1 MTIGHTLFRLPPFI
15 HPLITIMQIFSLR
28 ITPIIA
34 TVCFTFA
41 IPAAFADH
49 TIGTPQGTLTLTT
62 PPDSTLVYWTG
73 ESKPHHQMRADEFFT
88 AASSAWYV
96 NGAFDPHASLTILR
110 YFQNRPPGT
119 SGKGSQADPIV
130 GASLLGPM
138 SAIMD
143 GTIKPANSGFNQA
156 QCNQTYGP
164 CTPTQAIYVN
174 TKQKNGNPVNVNE
187 VYGVETIEL
196 VVYDANN
203 NPTVLDYQ
211 KIDIYQPKANNAANF
226 YVQNFLNKVALNTDT
241 TKSYL
246 GDPPR
251 VTLTASPIYPGAK
264 VWVVIYPGNAQATPP
279 ANATTIDNTTF
290 NAKAGDAASYPSVYI
305 DLGKKYIN
313 ASGIYTL
320 QVMQEFDNNFG
331 TETYG
336 SPASFSIKNSY
347 NVTSQ
352 LGLVK

>member
-1 MTIGHTLFRLPPFI
+1 
-15 HPLITIMQIFSLR
+15 MQIFSLR

-62 PPDSTLVYWTG
+62 PPDSTLVYWPG
-73 ESKPHHQMRADEFFT
+73 ESKPHHQMRADETYT
-88 AASSAWYV
+88 AASSARYV
-96 NGAFDPHASLTILR
+96 NGAFDPHASLGIFR
-110 YFQNRPPGT
+110 YFQNRTPGT
-119 SGKGSQADPIV
+119 YSLGLMSEIMQGKN
-130 GASLLGPM
+130 
-138 SAIMD
+138 
-143 GTIKPANSGFNQA
+143 KPANSGFNQA

-164 CTPTQAIYVN
+164 YTPTLSNYV
-174 TKQKNGNPVNVNE
+174 KQTNGSLVNVNE
-187 VYGVETIEL
+187 GYGVETIEL

-211 KIDIYQPKANNAANF
+211 KIDIYQAKASNAANF

-264 VWVVIYPGNAQATPP
+264 AWVVIYPGNAQATPP

-290 NAKAGDAASYPSVYI
+290 NAPVGDAASYPSLYI

-331 TETYG
+331 TEAYG

>member
-1 MTIGHTLFRLPPFI
+1 
-15 HPLITIMQIFSLR
+15 MQIFSLR

-49 TIGTPQGTLTLTT
+49 TIGTPQGTVTLTT
-62 PPDSTLVYWTG
+62 PPDSTLVNWPG
-73 ESKPHHQMRADEFFT
+73 ESKPHHQMRADETYT
-88 AASSAWYV
+88 AATSAWYV
-96 NGAFDPHASLTILR
+96 NGAFDPHASLTVLR
-110 YFQNRPPGT
+110 YFQNRTPGT
-119 SGKGSQADPIV
+119 YS
-130 GASLLGPM
+130 LGPM
-138 SAIMD
+138 SEIVQ
-143 GTIKPANSGFNQA
+143 GQNKPANSGFNQA

-164 CTPTQAIYVN
+164 YTPTQSNYVN
-174 TKQKNGNPVNVNE
+174 AKQSNGNLVPTNE

-196 VVYDANN
+196 VVYDASG

-211 KIDIYQPKANNAANF
+211 KIDIYQAKTSNTANF

-241 TKSYL
+241 TKPYL

-264 VWVVIYPGNAQATPP
+264 VWVVIYPGSAQPTPP
-279 ANATTIDNTTF
+279 ASAIAIDNTTF
-290 NAKAGDAASYPSVYI
+290 NAPAGNAASYPNVYI

-313 ASGIYTL
+313 ASGVYTL
-320 QVMQEFDNNFG
+320 QVMQEFDPNFG